1 MVNESQ
7 SKAATPVSGRRLII
21 SVKEARKILGK
32 QSHAMSDDQIE
43 EMIIVL
49 SDMSERF
56 LQNAGSKVK

>member
-1 MVNESQ
+1 MV
-7 SKAATPVSGRRLII
+7 SKSRKHNNTPAVGRRLII

-32 QSHAMSDDQIE
+32 QAHSMSDDQVE

-56 LQNAGSKVK
+56 LQNSGSKVK